1 MKKYRRVQR
10 LVTLKID
17 VKFEEKLTLGSK
29 NDMKKWVNFNATSGK
44 SKNLH
49 LDVLLLSK
57 VYFLEPKKY
66 RGVMCHN
73 AEE

>member
-49 LDVLLLSK
+49 LGVLLLSK

-66 RGVMCHN
+66 KGVMCHN